1 MAARI
6 LAFVINDSTA
16 RLAWMDSGTGNAYI
30 LVYGTDQ
37 PAVPGAAAGGSAL
50 LRIDLAKPAGIV
62 GADGTLQMVLG
73 PATPGIGN
81 GTAKWGRLF
90 NGADVAGLDL
100 TLTGTSGAGDIKLSN
115 RNITVGAAVKVV
127 AGTLR

>member
-6 LAFVINDSTA
+6 LAFVINDNTA
-16 RLAWMDSGTGNAYI
+16 RLAWMDSGAGNAYI

-37 PAVPGAAAGGSAL
+37 PTTGAPAGGSAL
-50 LRIDLAKPAGIV
+50 LRIDLAKPAGIL

-73 PATPGIGN
+73 PANPGIGN

-115 RNITVGAAVKVV
+115 RNITVGATVKVV